1 MLHLQGIPLG
11 TDATHLNV
19 IIEGVPD
26 AHNGHIGVYARD
38 GVVVFQYEHDK
49 AGATLASK
57 LSGFTGTLVADA
69 EHRHNAAF
77 ADGSIVEAGCN
88 AHGERKLEAAE
99 QTRPALAAE
108 GRTFIQGG
116 LRRGGSGER
125 AGADP

>member
-1 MLHLQGIPLG
+1 MG

-19 IIEGVPD
+19 IIEGVPGT
-26 AHNGHIGVYARD
+26 HNGHIEVYQRD
-38 GVVVFQYEHDK
+38 GVAVFQYEHDK

-57 LSGFTGTLVADA
+57 LSGFTGTLLADA

-99 QTRPALAAE
+99 QTRPALAAA
-108 GRTFIQGG
+108 GRTFIKAAYVEEGRAREQGLTG
-116 LRRGGSGER
+116 DELK
-125 AGADP
+125 A